1 MHTLPDEFETVVK
14 EILILLSP
22 LLPRSLSVQIRI
34 ESGLYMLNKMHRIV
48 HNKETYSSEVSAIAN
63 TTVKWI
69 TTVIV
74 FREIIVVPIVRST
87 DIVCKS
93 LTLVDVVRV
102 QVLKTA
108 VVAPAKRLVV
118 GQTVEVSLIS
128 DQKTIPVSQC
138 RLRIRRDLLGLWVLL
153 VVHIPEAVQCFVGT
167 FIRGSDSE
175 NGSDVGAALHSLGLQ
190 TVQERSHVG
199 EILVA
204 VGESTVFI
212 LLWSVKLS
220 CFESGLAWKSTSR
233 CIPSNGMSESLY
245 RCTTLLTVP
254 SFE

>member
-34 ESGLYMLNKMHRIV
+34 ESGLYMLNKMHRIIQ
-48 HNKETYSSEVSAIAN
+48 NEETYSSEVSAIAN

-74 FREIIVVPIVRST
+74 LREIIVVPIVRST

-128 DQKTIPVSQC
+128 DQKTLPVSQC
-138 RLRIRRDLLGLWVLL
+138 RLRSRRDSLGLWVLL

-190 TVQERSHVG
+190 TVQE
-199 EILVA
+199 
-204 VGESTVFI
+204 
-212 LLWSVKLS
+212 
-220 CFESGLAWKSTSR
+220 
-233 CIPSNGMSESLY
+233 
-245 RCTTLLTVP
+245 
-254 SFE
+254 